1 MSAEMIRTFI
11 EYHIDMTRRVWDSI
25 NRITE
30 EQFIADDSYSRG
42 SIRNLMVHI
51 TRTDQRWLMGLK
63 NLPVP
68 NGDFKFENYPTRS
81 AARDYFDKIAAEMAG
96 YVATLDDADMELNPT
111 NLPGLRWTIL
121 LHLANHGT
129 DHRATVLQSLHE
141 LGAPTF
147 DQDFIMWL
155 WSRNDLSRLWRT

>member
-11 EYHIDMTRRVWDSI
+11 EYHINMTRRVWDSI
-25 NRITE
+25 NQITE

-51 TRTDQRWLMGLK
+51 TRTDQRWLRGLK

-68 NGDFKFENYPTRS
+68 NGDFKFENYSTRS
-81 AARDYFDKIAAEMAG
+81 AARDYFDKTAAEMIAF
-96 YVATLDDADMELNPT
+96 VATLNDADMELNPT
-111 NLPGLRWTIL
+111 NLPGLRWTIR